1 MTWSACSEKRCPR
14 CGPAWLAKLHAATYA
29 PEDTEHVMQALLEIR
44 CLCGAEQRKLRA
56 DAADAAQHAARQ
68 ERLAERTAREAK
80 RHAELSSCELGRAVL
95 AAEEAEAEAKRR
107 RVEAEDAFWASL
119 IE

>member
-14 CGPAWLAKLHAATYA
+14 CGPAWLAKLHAATYT

-44 CLCGAEQRKLRA
+44 CLCGAEQRQLRA

-80 RHAELSSCELGRAVL
+80 RHAELSSCELGKAVL
-95 AAEEAEAEAKRR
+95 AAEEAEAAAKRR
-107 RVEAEDAFWASL
+107 RVEAEDAYWASL